1 MRSIRLRWWLV
12 PLALM
17 AAEVCGRGP
26 AGAADRV
33 PTRTVV
39 AEVVALE
46 QCYMLNRL
54 GAAVPDGMIYA
65 LRRDVRPVKR
75 SGTELKA
82 GAVMLRP
89 DKRPRPL
96 VLRVNEGDCLEIRFT
111 NLIGTA
117 PPPSGSQL
125 PPTRYAGVTIPGLEL
140 LGTFD
145 EAGKPLPG
153 IQSAGSYVGQNP
165 SSLAAPCETRIYRYY
180 APAEGTYL
188 ISSLADPSNSQAGV
202 GLFGAVN
209 VQPRGAEYY
218 RSQVTREDLK

>member
-12 PLALM
+12 PLALT
-17 AAEVCGRGP
+17 AGGVCGTVP

-54 GAAVPDGMIYA
+54 GAAMPDGMIYA
-65 LRRDVRPVKR
+65 LRRDVIPVA
-75 SGTELKA
+75 SADSTLKP

-111 NLIGTA
+111 NLIGEA
-117 PPPSGSQL
+117 PP
-125 PPTRYAGVTIPGLEL
+125 
-140 LGTFD
+140 
-145 EAGKPLPG
+145 
-153 IQSAGSYVGQNP
+153 SADSSLP
-165 SSLAAPCETRIYRYY
+165 SSSLRARISL
-180 APAEGTYL
+180 PA
-188 ISSLADPSNSQAGV
+188 
-202 GLFGAVN
+202 
-209 VQPRGAEYY
+209 
-218 RSQVTREDLK
+218 RSRIFARS